1 MCVGLAADVVAMS
14 DSRLATRRLPRV
26 SWLTWLTK
34 EWDPIVRRSLL
45 LICAVV
51 VIGTAGYTW
60 IEGWTPWEGLFFT
73 LVTLTT
79 VGYGDYGLSEAGER
93 FTAVL
98 MIGGIGTVSFMASQ
112 LVHSAMARATKPER
126 RMMQYARHMQGH
138 FIVCGLGRTGRRVV
152 ETLDAEGATVLAID
166 IDPRKVE
173 AARDRGI
180 VALEGDATSDE
191 VLEMAGIERAIGLAA
206 VSASDPTNAMICLT
220 AHAIAP
226 DVAITARACDASA
239 VEKLK
244 RAGASGVVSPTSYGG
259 DGIAQNMLRPEVA
272 KLLFGMCDGG
282 GSLSFAEVAVGE
294 GSPMVGKSVKQ
305 LGEDHP
311 RIVFVASRL
320 KGGELVM
327 RPAPGERL
335 GAGDVLVVAGTPMDV
350 GRLKATRLAA

>member
-1 MCVGLAADVVAMS
+1 MS
-14 DSRLATRRLPRV
+14 DTRLTFGRTTGRTIPRRRLPAWV
-26 SWLTWLTK
+26 TS
-34 EWDPIVRRSLL
+34 EWDPVVRRSLL

-51 VIGTAGYTW
+51 VCGTAGYTW
-60 IEGWTPWEGLFFT
+60 IEGWTVWESLFFT

-98 MIGGIGTVSFMASQ
+98 MIGGIGTVSLMASQ
-112 LVHSAMARATKPER
+112 LVHSAMARATQPER

-166 IDPRKVE
+166 IDPKKVE
-173 AARDRGI
+173 AARDRGV

-191 VLEMAGIERAIGLAA
+191 VLEMAGIERAVGLAA
-206 VSASDPTNAMICLT
+206 ASASDPTNAMICLT
-220 AHAIAP
+220 AHALAP
-226 DVAITARACDASA
+226 DVAITARACDVSA
-239 VEKLK
+239 IEKLK

-272 KLLFGMCDGG
+272 KLLFGMCAGG
-282 GSLSFAEVAVGE
+282 DQLSFAEVAVGE
-294 GSPMVGKSVKQ
+294 GSPMIGRSVKQ
-305 LGEDHP
+305 LGEEHP
-311 RIVFVASRL
+311 RIVFVAARAN
-320 KGGELVM
+320 GGELVM
-327 RPAPGERL
+327 RPEPGDRL
-335 GAGDVLVVAGTPMDV
+335 GAGDVLVVAGTPVDV